1 MLFVLRYGII
11 IKPSSV
17 GRFYYNVLY
26 CSIGLFCFASRQA
39 SVMEGEDACAGVARL
54 GATGPGVCIYRRI
67 VVSGG
72 FRGFCAVSAAAVP
85 RPDRRGGVRR
95 VNGCGL

>member
-39 SVMEGEDACAGVARL
+39 SVMEGEDACAGVAGWAL
-54 GATGPGVCIYRRI
+54 PAPASVFTAVSLFP
-67 VVSGG
+67 VVSV
-72 FRGFCAVSAAAVP
+72 VSAPVSARPCRV
-85 RPDRRGGVRR
+85 PDRRGGVRR